1 MATLDRR
8 AHAYLAAA
16 ELIVHYYRIG
26 RTLAFELPVAA
37 RPGIFRPRVLGV
49 HPYPWLIWL
58 GWELEERWRV
68 LASAARR
75 ADTTMPAYD
84 EALATEFAGLA
95 GWDSRDAVYGGAG
108 LVTPALAAGVAD
120 VVGHA
125 RRHDR
130 QRLKPHAPP
139 PSGSSTAVSG
149 RGSKPL
155 GRTSPDPARRTCTT
169 SAERQSSER
178 GCQVYT
184 G

>member
-1 MATLDRR
+1 M
-8 AHAYLAAA
+8 
-16 ELIVHYYRIG
+16 
-26 RTLAFELPVAA
+26 
-37 RPGIFRPRVLGV
+37 
-49 HPYPWLIWL
+49 
-58 GWELEERWRV
+58 

-95 GWDSRDAVYGGAG
+95 GWDSHDAVYGGAG

-125 RRHDR
+125 SRHDR
-130 QRLKPHAPP
+130 QRLKPHAP

-155 GRTSPDPARRTCTT
+155 GRNIA
-169 SAERQSSER
+169 
-178 GCQVYT
+178 
-184 G
+184 